1 PPLLRAGSRPVAVS
15 AGSRDTACDGAA
27 PRATEAPVGGV
38 GPVGVRAGGDP
49 VVALGRGVAV
59 LGRGVV
65 AAGRGVVAPGVVA
78 PGVLICAFH
87 PVGGAGGAVTRPAS
101 SAFGSVAATASSS
114 LASIA

>member
-65 AAGRGVVAPGVVA
+65 APGRGVVA

-87 PVGGAGGAVTRPAS
+87 PVGGAGGAVTMPAS

-114 LASIA
+114 LASVAIDAKS

>member
-49 VVALGRGVAV
+49 VVAPGR
-59 LGRGVV
+59 
-65 AAGRGVVAPGVVA
+65 GVVA

-114 LASIA
+114 LASVAID